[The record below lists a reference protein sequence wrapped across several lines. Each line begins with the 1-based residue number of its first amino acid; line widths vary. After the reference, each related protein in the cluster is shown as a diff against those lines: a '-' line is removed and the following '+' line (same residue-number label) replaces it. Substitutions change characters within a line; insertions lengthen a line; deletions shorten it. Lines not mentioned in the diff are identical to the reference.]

1 MAKCSKCAKTVNKKS
16 PGLQCAKC
24 VKWIHAECAMISKE
38 QLSALSNTDSLDWKC
53 RSCVGVAKP
62 KRVSCILPDQEEDES
77 DMESVQTSTVQT
89 STNTNAVLLDMN
101 KKLEIL
107 TTMKLTLDGLVE
119 SVEFYAS
126 QYQELTE
133 HKKQTDKKL
142 LSLENKNTYLEK
154 YARSLEQRVAELE
167 SKHKEKNVEI
177 VGLEYKEGEV
187 LQDVAV
193 ILARKINVSPEGIA
207 EIKRVGV
214 EKKQERPRSIIVTFD
229 TKERRNEW
237 LSKRKISITNSE
249 IFENDNKAKIYINE
263 QLSRNVKQL
272 LWQAKTELKD
282 TYKYIWPQNGK
293 VLVRKDDQN
302 KKVREIVSESDIANL
317 KNA

>member
-1 MAKCSKCAKTVNKKS
+1 MAKCTKCAKNVSKKS

-53 RSCVGVAKP
+53 RNCVGVAKP
-62 KRVSCILPDQEEDES
+62 KRVSCILPDPEDDES
-77 DMESVQTSTVQT
+77 DMEPVQT
-89 STNTNAVLLDMN
+89 STNTNAVLKDMN

-107 TTMKLTLDGLVE
+107 TTMKSTLDGLVE

-126 QYQELTE
+126 QYQELIE

-154 YARSLEQRVAELE
+154 YTRSLEQRVADLE
-167 SKHKEKNVEI
+167 NKNKEKNVEI

-187 LQDVAV
+187 LRDVADA
-193 ILARKINVSPEGIA
+193 LAQKIKVSPEGII
-207 EIKRVGV
+207 EIKRVGA
-214 EKKQERPRSIIVTFD
+214 EKKERPRSVIVTFD
-229 TKERRNEW
+229 IKERRNEW
-237 LSKRKISITNSE
+237 LSKRKTIITNSE
-249 IFENDNKAKIYINE
+249 IFKNENKTKIYINE
-263 QLSRNVKQL
+263 ELSRYVKQL

-302 KKVREIVSESDIANL
+302 KKIHEIVSESDIGNI
-317 KNA
+317 KKS